1 MKEKEKKQPLETR
14 IAQVALDYNSGPD
27 SFTLFICGF
36 PLPLPFIFRK
46 IKTVFNV

>member
-14 IAQVALDYNSGPD
+14 IAQVALDYNFGPD

-36 PLPLPFIFRK
+36 SPPTPLHI
-46 IKTVFNV
+46 